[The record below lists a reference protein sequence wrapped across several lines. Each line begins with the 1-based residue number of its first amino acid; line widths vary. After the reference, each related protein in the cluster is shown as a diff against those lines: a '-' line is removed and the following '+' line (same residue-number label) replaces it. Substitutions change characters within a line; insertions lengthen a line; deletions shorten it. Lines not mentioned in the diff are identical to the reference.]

1 IMPLPGRTG
10 TPAADLAIIRAW
22 RPDRI
27 VSLVE
32 PGEWAASGLA
42 SLPAELAAAARAYTA
57 FPIPDYGI
65 PAPGSKPAAMLDAAA
80 ATLGAGGAVLLHC
93 HGGKGRSG
101 MIAARLLVMAG
112 ATPEAAIRQARAA
125 RPGAIETAEQEA
137 WIATG
142 G

>member
-1 IMPLPGRTG
+1 MPLPGRTG
-10 TPAADLAIIRAW
+10 TPAVDLAMIGAW

-42 SLPAELAAAARAYTA
+42 SLPAELAAIAETFFA

-65 PAPGSKPAAMLDAAA
+65 PAPGPDAAAMLDRASA
-80 ATLGAGGAVLLHC
+80 LLQAGGAILLHC

-112 ATPEAAIRQARAA
+112 ATPAAAIRQVRAA

-137 WIATG
+137 WIAAG